1 MSEKPEKNRR
11 SEQNHCFENHVIS
24 WDTSLELVVPS
35 RALVPLFQLN
45 KSELRWTGHLV
56 GVEIL
61 ESNNSY
67 LTQILKAEIFVN
79 QPLYFCLPEFLSGD
93 NPNSFQLN
101 CLLSGRNVNCQL
113 KVKIGK

>member
-1 MSEKPEKNRR
+1 MSEKTEKNSR
-11 SEQNHCFENHVIS
+11 SEQNHCFENLIIS

-45 KSELRWTGHLV
+45 KSELRLTGHLV

-61 ESNNSY
+61 EFNNSY
-67 LTQILKAEIFVN
+67 LTQILKTGIFVN
-79 QPLYFCLPEFLSGD
+79 QPLYFCLPKFLSGD
-93 NPNSFQLN
+93 NPDDFQVN
-101 CLLSGRNVNCQL
+101 CLLSGRNENCQF